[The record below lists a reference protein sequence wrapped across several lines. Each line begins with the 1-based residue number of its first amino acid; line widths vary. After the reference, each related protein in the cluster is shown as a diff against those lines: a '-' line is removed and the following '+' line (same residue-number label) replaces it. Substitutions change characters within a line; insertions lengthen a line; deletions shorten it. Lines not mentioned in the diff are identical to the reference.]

1 MKLGK
6 AIAKVEKALDIKLTR
21 TDNSRIYY
29 GEYGGYV
36 ISFFGNGGDNMDNEA
51 ICLKVRSVG
60 DVDDLYADYHAGYFV
75 KNVTQLIHSVKP
87 PESKYKVG
95 VLVRGKRNMR
105 ATRQGYA
112 GKVGLVTKSSN
123 KYVEIQW
130 VGETAADIRKRYNMS
145 YPERDLELVSG

>member
-21 TDNSRIYY
+21 TDNGTYY

-51 ICLKVRSVG
+51 SCLRVRSVG
-60 DVDDLYADYHAGYFV
+60 DEDDLYSDYHAGYFV
-75 KNVTQLIHSVKP
+75 ENITQLIHSVKP
-87 PESKYKVG
+87 PECKYKPG
-95 VLVRGKRNMR
+95 VLVRGKDNKR
-105 ATRQGYA
+105 AIRQGYA
-112 GKVGLVTKSSN
+112 GKIGLVTEASN
-123 KYVEIQW
+123 KYVRVRW
-130 VGETAADIRKRYNMS
+130 VGETDAQIKRRYNMN

>member
-6 AIAKVEKALDIKLTR
+6 AITKVEKALDIKLTKSG
-21 TDNSRIYY
+21 NSTYY

-60 DVDDLYADYHAGYFV
+60 DQDDLYSDYHAGHFV
-75 KNVTQLIHSVKP
+75 DNITQLIHSVKP
-87 PESKYKVG
+87 PESKYKAG
-95 VLVRGKRNMR
+95 VLVRGKSNKR

-112 GKVGLVTKSSN
+112 GKIGLVTEASN
-123 KYVEIQW
+123 KYVHVRWI
-130 VGETAADIRKRYNMS
+130 GETDAEVRYRYNMA